1 MSLALIKSEI
11 ERFLADTEPAV
22 LCITGA
28 WGVGKTFAWNRYLQ
42 EAQTRQAIGLDHYAY
57 VSLFGNNSLDE
68 LKYAVFENTIATTGI
83 GIEPSLE
90 TLRTNALAVTKR
102 ITKKSL
108 GMFQQLP
115 IVKGHVGG
123 LGPIW
128 YLAVSRTIICIDDIE
143 RRGKNLDLRDVLGLV
158 TQLKEQKHRKVC
170 LILNDEA
177 LNESQNEFRTY
188 FEKVVDTQLAFAPSP
203 EEATGIALDPK
214 QANSK
219 WLTHCCVILGIANI
233 RLIKKIERAVQQVT
247 PFLNS
252 SHVKVADQ
260 AIQSLALFAWSLY
273 EPQRAPTPEFLG
285 DRATYIVREKR
296 DQIGPREAAWNA
308 LLDTYGFLAMDEF
321 DSALL
326 AGLRNRYFDQAVI
339 RQHAMALDRTLQSAE
354 AGDSIREAWKR
365 YHDSFDDDQEQTLD
379 AIYSAFVAN
388 IRHVDVLNLSQTVA
402 FFKELGRPEQ
412 AAEMLEAYLAA
423 HRDNPAVF
431 DIENNPF
438 RNRITDPD
446 VIHAFQQQQNAVA
459 AQTDAAAI
467 LRSMAE
473 RRGWHPDDLA
483 ILANVSVDEY
493 WRIFKEHRGDVLHGI
508 INMCLQFREQADN
521 QGIIAERARAAL
533 ERIGRESA
541 MNALRVSKYGIKV
554 GAPRKAETAPQPKDR
569 ESANGDQAP

>member
-1 MSLALIKSEI
+1 MSLALIKSEV
-11 ERFLADTEPAV
+11 ERFLANTEPAV

-42 EAQTRQAIGLDHYAY
+42 DAQTRQAIGLDRYAY
-57 VSLFGNNSLDE
+57 VSLFGNNSLDD
-68 LKYAVFENTIATTGI
+68 LKYAIFENTIATTGI

-115 IVKGHVGG
+115 VVKGHVGG

-128 YLAVSRTIICIDDIE
+128 YLTVSRTLICIDDIE

-158 TQLKEQKHRKVC
+158 TQLKEQKHCKVC
-170 LILNDEA
+170 LILNDGA

-188 FEKVVDTQLAFAPSP
+188 FEKVVDTQLAFAPIP
-203 EEATGIALDPK
+203 EEATGIALDPT

-219 WLTHCCVILGIANI
+219 RLAHCCVILGIANI
-233 RLIKKIERAVQQVT
+233 RLIKKIERAIQQVT

-252 SHVKVADQ
+252 FHAKVVDQ
-260 AIQSLALFAWSLY
+260 AIQSLTLFAWSLY
-273 EPQRAPTPEFLG
+273 EPQRAPTPEFLS
-285 DRATYIVREKR
+285 DRDTYIVREER
-296 DQIGPREAAWNA
+296 GQIGPREAAWNA

-326 AGLRNRYFDQAVI
+326 AGLRNGYFDQAVI
-339 RQHAMALDRTLQSAE
+339 RQHATKLDKTLRNAE
-354 AGDSIREAWKR
+354 AGESIEEAWKR
-365 YHDSFDDDQEQTLD
+365 YHDSFDDNQEQTLD
-379 AIYSAFVAN
+379 TIYSAFVAN
-388 IRHVDVLNLSQTVA
+388 IRHISVLNLNQTVA

-412 AAEMLEAYLAA
+412 AAEMLAAYLAA
-423 HRDNPAVF
+423 RSDNPAVF
-431 DIENNPF
+431 DIENYPF

-446 VIHAFQQQQNAVA
+446 VIRSFQQQQSAVA
-459 AQTDAAAI
+459 AQADAAAI

-473 RRGWHPDDLA
+473 RHGWHPDDLA
-483 ILANVSVDEY
+483 ILAAVSVDEY
-493 WRIFKEHRGDVLHGI
+493 WRIFKEHRGDTLHGI
-508 INMCLQFREQADN
+508 INMCLQFRGHAGN
-521 QGIIAERARAAL
+521 PGIVAERASAAL

-554 GAPRKAETAPQPKDR
+554 GATCEGETAPQTRD
-569 ESANGDQAP
+569 SLSGDHAP

>member
-22 LCITGA
+22 LCISGA

-42 EAQTRQAIGLDHYAY
+42 DAQRRQAIGLDHYAY
-57 VSLFGNNSLDE
+57 VSLFGNNGLDE
-68 LKYAVFENTIATTGI
+68 LKYAIFENTIATTGI

-123 LGPIW
+123 LGPLW
-128 YLAVSRTIICIDDIE
+128 YLAVSRTIICLDDIE

-158 TQLKEQKHRKVC
+158 TQLKEQKHCKVC

-177 LNESQNEFRTY
+177 LNESQHEFRTY
-188 FEKVVDTQLAFAPSP
+188 FEKVVDTQLTFAPSP

-214 QANSK
+214 QANTH
-219 WLTHCCVILGIANI
+219 WITHCCVILCIANI
-233 RLIKKIERAVQQVT
+233 RLIKKIERAVQQVI

-252 SHVKVADQ
+252 FHAKVTDQ
-260 AIQSLALFAWSLY
+260 AIQSLVLFAWSLY

-326 AGLRNRYFDQAVI
+326 AGLRNGYFDQAII
-339 RQHAMALDRTLQSAE
+339 RRHATVLDGTLQNAE
-354 AGDSIREAWKR
+354 ARDSIEEAWKR

-379 AIYSAFVAN
+379 AIYSAFVAT
-388 IRHVDVLNLSQTVA
+388 IRHIDVLNFSQTVA

-412 AAEMLEAYLAA
+412 AAEMLEAYVAA
-423 HRDNPAVF
+423 HKGNPAVF
-431 DIENNPF
+431 DIENYPF
-438 RNRITDPD
+438 RDRITDPD
-446 VIHAFQQQQNAVA
+446 VIHAFQHQHNAVA
-459 AQTDAAAI
+459 TQAEAAAI
-467 LRSMAE
+467 LRNMAE

-483 ILANVSVDEY
+483 VLAIVSVDEY
-493 WRIFKEHRGDVLHGI
+493 WRIFKGYRGDVLHGI
-508 INMCLQFREQADN
+508 INMCLQFQGQADN
-521 QGIIAERARAAL
+521 QGIIANKARSAL

-541 MNALRVSKYGIKV
+541 MNALRVSKYGIRA
-554 GAPRKAETAPQPKDR
+554 GGPGRAEAAPQPEDS
-569 ESANGDQAP
+569 ESANEDEAP